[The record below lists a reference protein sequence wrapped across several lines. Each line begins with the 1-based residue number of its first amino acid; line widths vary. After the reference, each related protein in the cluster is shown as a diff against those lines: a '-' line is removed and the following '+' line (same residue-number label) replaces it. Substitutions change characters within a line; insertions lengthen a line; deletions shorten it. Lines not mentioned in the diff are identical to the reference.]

1 MSQPHSK
8 LSRRTVFAGAGIA
21 GVVAAAAG
29 LVPSTDKPQPASDQP
44 KVAPARGGGY
54 SLTDHVKRYYKTT
67 RV

>member
-1 MSQPHSK
+1 MSQPQSK
-8 LSRRTVFAGAGIA
+8 LSRRTVFAGAGVA

-29 LVPSTDKPQPASDQP
+29 LVPSTDKPQPASAQRNA
-44 KVAPARGGGY
+44 APARGGGY